1 MFVDQHK
8 EVEYDLTKPR
18 IAVYKSNWKIHQNA
32 VSWCHMRVAQSKGLQ
47 FYQTRSN
54 ATILYNTLPTV
65 CIEKVVNMKS
75 GGELHSKMYQPPESP
90 QRIVLK
96 PKLHHG
102 RQDSTNFEARA
113 SVDHLSREYGETR
126 SGRVYGETRCG
137 NIDFRIRGLPHSA
150 VQQQDDTHKEAVKK
164 LIHLFDTHP
173 NREALNADLEKDQA
187 FNPCS
192 EKSKDMIRSMGNT
205 EYLEM
210 CEITSKVQCH
220 NCLTYWTTG
229 IVYCTCGTCLRPS
242 DKHRKLNKDR
252 FDVLSIPN
260 YVIKKGPSH
269 GARNGK
275 TERQRIHYAAHIAAR
290 KARKK
295 EYKSILDRFL
305 NSPRRIL
312 RPLRHDCSRRS
323 FLYRDTG
330 RAEQK

>member
-1 MFVDQHK
+1 
-8 EVEYDLTKPR
+8 
-18 IAVYKSNWKIHQNA
+18 
-32 VSWCHMRVAQSKGLQ
+32 
-47 FYQTRSN
+47 
-54 ATILYNTLPTV
+54 
-65 CIEKVVNMKS
+65 MKS
-75 GGELHSKMYQPPESP
+75 GGELHSKMYQSLESP

-126 SGRVYGETRCG
+126 CG
-137 NIDFRIRGLPHSA
+137 NIDFR
-150 VQQQDDTHKEAVKK
+150 
-164 LIHLFDTHP
+164 THP

-187 FNPCS
+187 FNPFS
-192 EKSKDMIRSMGNT
+192 EKSKDMIRSMGNM
-205 EYLEM
+205 EYLDM

-252 FDVLSIPN
+252 FDVLSTPN

-269 GARNGK
+269 RARDGN
-275 TERQRIHYAAHIAAR
+275 TERQRIYFAAHNAAR

-295 EYKSILDRFL
+295 VYKSILDRFL
-305 NSPRRIL
+305 SSPRRIL
-312 RPLRHDCSRRS
+312 RHCSRRS
-323 FLYRDTG
+323 LSYRDTG